1 MMIQDYNMPAK
12 LTFRKETT
20 NEWETFFSVSVEAA
34 DNDGTRYVLDVTKC
48 EDAQKLLPVFDEGLK
63 KRGY

>member
-1 MMIQDYNMPAK
+1 MQVSDYNMPAK

-20 NEWETFFSVSVEAA
+20 NKGEVFYNVIVEAV
-34 DNDGTRYVLDVTKC
+34 DNDGSRYTFNITKC
-48 EDAQKLLPVFDEGLK
+48 EAAQKLLPAFEEGLK